1 MKCGVR
7 TAGRNVNSVTLHSVR
22 MATRG
27 PASERALKT
36 ATAWLLSLTVLFMLY
51 ASLYPFDFDLQRLA
65 THGREVLEHSLT
77 WRRPPRTDM
86 IANLLFYLPFGA
98 LVMSLTPQRWGRTR
112 RVTFTFIAGM
122 VLSVLIECAQATTVS
137 RDPSITD
144 VGFNAVSAG
153 IAALIALFARG
164 MGLQAALPE
173 LRTTRPDIV
182 AVLIVGLWVAS
193 HAAPFMPTTRFI
205 SYFTQPARSLDWHWS
220 SGAFAGY
227 LAGYVL
233 LGAALRS
240 LLRPRSFW
248 QIFLPIAV
256 LSLGARIIFRG
267 QRLELTEVVA
277 FVIALPVIWQMTLAA
292 ERSGEQAHSLTAAR
306 LALLWAAPAFVFF
319 SLAPFDFSVRSQ
331 DFAWLTW
338 PPLTTR
344 LSAGEPGLLEVAFFY
359 TAAVWLLR
367 EAQLPLR
374 RIFVGMLTA
383 SLLIEVIQAWE
394 PDRAAQLIAPLV
406 VLIASALVWTR
417 DRVSVTSPLT
427 VPSE

>member
-1 MKCGVR
+1 MVI
-7 TAGRNVNSVTLHSVR
+7 
-22 MATRG
+22 RG

-51 ASLYPFDFDLQRLA
+51 ASLYPFDFDLARLA
-65 THGREVLEHSLT
+65 AHGREVLEHSLT

-98 LVMSLTPQRWGRTR
+98 LVMSLTPGRWGRAR
-112 RVTFTFIAGM
+112 RVLFTFLAGM

-164 MGLQAALPE
+164 MGLQPALPE
-173 LRTTRPDIV
+173 LRTNRPDIV
-182 AVLIVGLWVAS
+182 AVLISALWVVS

-205 SYFTQPARSLDWHWS
+205 SYFSQPARALEWQWS

-233 LGAALRS
+233 VGAALRS

-248 QIFLPIAV
+248 QLFTAIAL
-256 LSLGARIIFRG
+256 LSLVSRIIFRG
-267 QRLELTEVVA
+267 QRLELVEILA
-277 FVIALPVIWQMTLAA
+277 FVVALPVIWQMTRAA
-292 ERSGEQAHSLTAAR
+292 ERVGEPVHSLTAAR
-306 LALLWAAPAFVFF
+306 IALLWAAPAFVFF

-344 LSAGEPGLLEVAFFY
+344 LSAGEPGLFEVAFFY

-374 RIFVGMLTA
+374 RIFVGMLTG

-394 PDRAAQLIAPLV
+394 PGRAAQLTAPLV
-406 VLIASALVWTR
+406 VLVASALVWAR
-417 DRVSVTSPLT
+417 DRVSVTSRQT

>member
-1 MKCGVR
+1 
-7 TAGRNVNSVTLHSVR
+7 
-22 MATRG
+22 MAIRG

-51 ASLYPFDFDLQRLA
+51 ASLYPFDFDLARLA
-65 THGREVLEHSLT
+65 ASGHEVLQHSLT

-98 LVMSLTPQRWGRTR
+98 LVLSLTPARWGRTR
-112 RVTFTFIAGM
+112 RVLFTFGAGLL
-122 VLSVLIECAQATTVS
+122 LSVLIECAQATTVS

-144 VGFNAVSAG
+144 VAFNAVSAG

-164 MGLQAALPE
+164 LGLQAALPE
-173 LRTTRPDIV
+173 LRTDRPDVV
-182 AVLIVGLWVAS
+182 AVLIVGLWIAS

-205 SYFTQPARSLDWHWS
+205 LYFTQPGRALDWHWS

-233 LGAALRS
+233 VGAALRS

-248 QIFLPIAV
+248 QLFLPIAV
-256 LSLGARIIFRG
+256 VSLVARIVFRG
-267 QRLELTEVVA
+267 QRLELMEVVA
-277 FVIALPVIWQMTLAA
+277 FIVALPSIWHMARSAERAGEHQHSLAA
-292 ERSGEQAHSLTAAR
+292 AR
-306 LALLWAAPAFVFF
+306 IALLWAAPAFVFF
-319 SLAPFDFSVRSQ
+319 SLAPFDFSVGAQ

-338 PPLTTR
+338 PPLTAR
-344 LSAGEPGLLEVAFFY
+344 LSAGEPGLLEVGFFY

-374 RIFVGMLTA
+374 RILVGMLTT

-394 PDRAAQLIAPLV
+394 PGRAAQLAATLV
-406 VLIASALVWTR
+406 VLVATTLVWAR
-417 DRVSVTSPLT
+417 DRVGVTARQT
-427 VPSE
+427 VASE